1 VLSAS
6 SIRPTPCISTL
17 PSSET
22 VLSLQLRLPCQC
34 CNKFWV
40 DMAIAPL
47 SCGCLFHP
55 YCLWKLVLAGSMTCP
70 GCKCKISE
78 QWLQQWGFEVS
89 TTMVVEV
96 NNSLVNEDGK
106 GMLPPKP
113 LQLRHTQAIKHSRV
127 DDAVGKV

>member
-1 VLSAS
+1 
-6 SIRPTPCISTL
+6 
-17 PSSET
+17 
-22 VLSLQLRLPCQC
+22 
-34 CNKFWV
+34 
-40 DMAIAPL
+40 
-47 SCGCLFHP
+47 
-55 YCLWKLVLAGSMTCP
+55 MTCP